1 MEPTT
6 NTLIQPQPDIDGSD
20 PADHAQTH
28 MEIIQST
35 TLKHTHSYLEERD
48 DLNRDFRVEIVDFV
62 INKLKVMG
70 K

>member
-1 MEPTT
+1 MEVIQPT
-6 NTLIQPQPDIDGSD
+6 NTLIQPQP
-20 PADHAQTH
+20 H

-48 DLNRDFRVEIVDFV
+48 DLNRDFDVEIVDFM